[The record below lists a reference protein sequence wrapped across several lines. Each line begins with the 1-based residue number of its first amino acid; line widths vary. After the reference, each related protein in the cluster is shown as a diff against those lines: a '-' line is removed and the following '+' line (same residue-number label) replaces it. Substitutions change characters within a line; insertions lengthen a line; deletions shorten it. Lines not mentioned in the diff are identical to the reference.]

1 MTLCGPAGCGFR
13 EGEETC
19 QEKTQT
25 LVQDKPE
32 ESCNLDPQ
40 RTCKHVTKL
49 VPELKVFGSRTEGIG
64 SRT

>member
-13 EGEETC
+13 EGKETC

-49 VPELKVFGSRTEGIG
+49 VPELKV
-64 SRT
+64 